1 MIELTIIRTNAK
13 QKICGSST
21 ERIAFVINQIRGNIK
36 KMIRDDVVSIL
47 FRNTI
52 HQIFP
57 YNQKYYFDYLFN
69 LVFLVFSFRY
79 WLSLNYYP
87 QVFSLVLIAS
97 VSKYFIPLS
106 MRQSLEVRYF
116 IVSRGVNNPING

>member
-52 HQIFP
+52 IRYFHIIK
-57 YNQKYYFDYLFN
+57 NTIFDYLFN

-79 WLSLNYYP
+79 
-87 QVFSLVLIAS
+87 
-97 VSKYFIPLS
+97 
-106 MRQSLEVRYF
+106 
-116 IVSRGVNNPING
+116 

>member
-52 HQIFP
+52 HHIFP
-57 YNQKYYFDYLFN
+57 YNQKYYFRL
-69 LVFLVFSFRY
+69 
-79 WLSLNYYP
+79 
-87 QVFSLVLIAS
+87 LI
-97 VSKYFIPLS
+97 
-106 MRQSLEVRYF
+106 
-116 IVSRGVNNPING
+116 